1 MQTILRTFYKATL
14 VLNYFLVLLSIYFS
28 ETTQF
33 AQPFLNLDKFY
44 VVILIISCHVNLK
57 LVFISSSLL
66 FLEDDE
72 KVNYWDHDLW
82 WIQWFEWEWL
92 PHRSLNLH
100 VFFPHLMDFLEE
112 GCRWGWALR
121 LEKLM
126 LGSHSPSPPPP
137 TLGTPST
144 NSL

>member
-33 AQPFLNLDKFY
+33 AQPFLNLDKFD

-57 LVFISSSLL
+57 LVIISSSLL

-72 KVNYWDHDLW
+72 KVNY
-82 WIQWFEWEWL
+82 
-92 PHRSLNLH
+92 
-100 VFFPHLMDFLEE
+100 
-112 GCRWGWALR
+112 
-121 LEKLM
+121 
-126 LGSHSPSPPPP
+126 
-137 TLGTPST
+137 
-144 NSL
+144 